1 MVVTLQSKSG
11 EKIEC
16 PIGFSWTTLFFGV
29 FVPLIRGD
37 WKWFVIMLLAGGST
51 LGISW
56 FVFPFVYNGIF
67 VKDRLGRG
75 FDPINERDASLLRG
89 KGFSASFT
97 PTSATPARSTFSQ
110 NSPAE
115 HSDAL
120 KPLQYRP
127 MNPNEVQEGFQHQE
141 VSVSLVEQFDF
152 SGHLVPD
159 WPVEIHSGTIE
170 KTIDA
175 IGSESFSATVMVSNA
190 QGRTI
195 KYMEWEL
202 ELFDI
207 LKRPIVNE
215 TQVLVRH
222 EQILE
227 AGQSAVATTDKVL
240 PSRTK
245 SFIPRLAVVLYEDG
259 QILQYDK
266 DAQVYA
272 VDPRKEVEGF
282 EGFEAGF
289 PEFFQKKYSL
299 PSMPKYMYG
308 TDVQGIWTCAFC
320 GSRNKG
326 QGATCRRCGTA
337 CEHQQ
342 LCTGSVMGEEL
353 VVWAQQQEESR
364 LQEAEHFRV
373 LREKAEQDA
382 RELQKEQERARQVA
396 LAQKLRIKQV
406 QEAKARKKNI
416 WMTVI
421 VLLLVVA
428 IIVWALLVG
437 RNIGAYGRANSF
449 LESGAYY
456 EAYEEFAA
464 LEGYKDARER
474 SLEAY
479 TKYIPLMGLADQVEG
494 WKWLASQ
501 GVAEAYEEL
510 YSISGKLETEGSF
523 LQAFQGFRSLGEY
536 KDSDA
541 RFLDAYRKFVHQ
553 QPSLEFRLE
562 GYQWLVGHGYS
573 QELLYDLAFSQR
585 NDASAAYPIFMA
597 LGDYKDALG
606 FCDELEVEL
615 GLGNPLL

>member
-1 MVVTLQSKSG
+1 MEITLQNNSG
-11 EKIEC
+11 EIIEC
-16 PIGFSWTTLFFGV
+16 PIGFSWTTFFFGC
-29 FVPLIRGD
+29 FVPVIRGD
-37 WKWFVIMLLAGGST
+37 WKWFVIMLLAGGAT
-51 LGISW
+51 FGISW
-56 FVFPFVYNGIF
+56 FVFPFIYNGIF
-67 VKDRLGRG
+67 VKDLLGRG
-75 FDPINERDASLLRG
+75 FGPTNERDASLLRG

-97 PTSATPARSTFSQ
+97 PPSAKPARLTFSQ
-110 NSPAE
+110 NSPKE

-127 MNPNEVQEGFQHQE
+127 MNSNEEQEGFHHQE
-141 VSVSLVEQFDF
+141 ISDCLVEHCDF
-152 SGHLVPD
+152 SGQVVPD
-159 WPVEIHSGTIE
+159 WPVELHSGTIE

-175 IGSESFSATVMVSNA
+175 TGSESFSATVMVSNA

-207 LKRPIVNE
+207 LKRPIVGE

-222 EQILE
+222 EETLE

-245 SFIPRLAVVLYEDG
+245 SFIPKLTAVLYEDG

-266 DAQVYA
+266 DAQAYA
-272 VDPRKEVEGF
+272 VEPRKEVEEL

-289 PEFFQKKYSL
+289 PGFFQQKHGL
-299 PSMPKYMYG
+299 PGVPKYIHE

-320 GSRNKG
+320 GSRNG
-326 QGATCRRCGTA
+326 VQNSICRLCGIPLA
-337 CEHQQ
+337 HQE

-353 VVWAQQQEESR
+353 VEWAQQREASR
-364 LQEAEHFRV
+364 LQEAEQCRL
-373 LREKAEQDA
+373 LREKAEQEA
-382 RELQKEQERARQVA
+382 RELRKEQEKARQVA
-396 LAQKLRIKQV
+396 LAQKQQIRQE
-406 QEAKARKKNI
+406 QEAKAHKKDI
-416 WMTVI
+416 WLTVI
-421 VLLLVVA
+421 IFLLVIA
-428 IIVWALLVG
+428 IILWAFLVG

-449 LESGAYY
+449 LESGDFY

-479 TKYIPLMGLADQVEG
+479 TKYILQMGLADQVEG

-501 GVAEAYEEL
+501 GIAEAPEAV
-510 YSISGKLETEGSF
+510 YSLSGKLEAEGSF

-541 RFLDAYRKFVHQ
+541 RFLDAYRKFVQ
-553 QPSLEFRLE
+553 QEPSLDFRLE
-562 GYQWLVGHGYS
+562 GYQWLLDQGYS
-573 QELLYDLAFSQR
+573 QEAFYDYAVAFLKDGDP
-585 NDASAAYPIFMA
+585 NGAYPLFKVLGNFKDASHMS
-597 LGDYKDALG
+597 DT
-606 FCDELEVEL
+606 LEGIL
-615 GLGNPLL
+615 